1 MYKDSVAII
10 RPIENGPRLKGI
22 LAGIE
27 FYMLIKQNYLDV
39 NCPSDFFQLGEQ
51 ACSGAYYL

>member
-1 MYKDSVAII
+1 MYKDSVVII

-27 FYMLIKQNYLDV
+27 FYMLIKKIIWT
-39 NCPSDFFQLGEQ
+39 
-51 ACSGAYYL
+51 